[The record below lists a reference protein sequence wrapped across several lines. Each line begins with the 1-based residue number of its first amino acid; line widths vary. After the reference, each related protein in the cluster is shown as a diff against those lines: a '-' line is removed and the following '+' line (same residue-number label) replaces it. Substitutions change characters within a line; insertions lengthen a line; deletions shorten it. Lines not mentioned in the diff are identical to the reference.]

1 MGPPLPQFTAGLN
14 LVRDWGSCLGNPS
27 MPTIV
32 LVTYLSQVA
41 LTIVLGVVLLHFYR
55 QYRHDYLLQWCRSW
69 WALAV
74 YLGFG
79 VLAFSIS
86 SQYAPLHPFRFLPM
100 ATALMAGYMSAGWL
114 LFGTDQ
120 LATGSVP
127 SPMRRRFTLATRAGS
142 GLLSGLLFTW
152 DPAANFERFFV
163 RIGLR
168 SFVVGIAFL
177 VAAWQVWR
185 SRQVGPGAG
194 RLGRGLVGASFG
206 LYGLELLVYAGIGV
220 EQLATHQGVS
230 WVTYLGFIDF
240 VLQTGM
246 GLGMV
251 IWLLEEERSK
261 LVRAS
266 GQIEHLAYH
275 DILTGLPNRLLFL
288 DRLEVALAHARRT
301 GGPVAVYFLDLDRF
315 KIIND
320 SLGHSTGDELLQLT
334 AERLQRITRAGDT
347 VARLGGDE
355 FILLVRDIAR
365 TEALKLGRKLLEI
378 IREPFALSAQEL
390 HVRTSIGVCLF
401 PEDGVDAE
409 ALLKNADTAM
419 YRAKETGRDTC
430 CVYEAAM
437 NERALE
443 RLALENDFRKA
454 ITNRELEAFYQPI
467 SHLATGRVV
476 RAEALLRWRHPTRG
490 LLLPG
495 DFLSLAEVLG
505 LTDAMDFHTLLTACR
520 QAKAWRGSLAP
531 ELKVAVNV
539 SAPAVSPARF
549 RLPRRSG
556 VGNHRVARGRPGARN
571 PRDRRDA
578 GRGRDAAGVAGAA
591 PTRRRHRDRRFRH
604 RPLVTQLSAPLPDPD
619 VETGSIVRARSAGGQ
634 ERRSDRPIGDHAG
647 AQHARGS
654 RGGGRRNGPAAG
666 AAAGPGLRLRAR
678 ISVRPRRAPDGPGAR
693 VRHDADR
700 RLTFRRRAQR
710 PLQLGR
716 ETDPDLHG
724 ELIMAAV
731 TLQPQHPA
739 VHIPHQIAAVD
750 VGAES
755 ALDPLRHA
763 AVGTGRGNAGE
774 QRTDAEVHSAPL
786 GVQARLI
793 AGREQNR
800 RRLAPAAATRV
811 AQRRVVDLQA
821 EHPALVGIAPEP
833 HAGERIGRA

>member
-127 SPMRRRFTLATRAGS
+127 STMRRRFILATLAGI

-240 VLQTGM
+240 VLQTVM

-539 SAPAVSPARF
+539 SARPFQRPDFASHVAEVLEITGLPAAALELEITETVAMQDVGATLRVLRELH
-549 RLPRRSG
+549 RL
-556 VGNHRVARGRPGARN
+556 
-571 PRDRRDA
+571 
-578 GRGRDAAGVAGAA
+578 GVAIAIDDFG
-591 PTRRRHRDRRFRH
+591 TGHSSLSYLRHFPIQTLKLDQSFVRD
-604 RPLVTQLSAPLPDPD
+604 LPVDKNAEAIAQSVIMLAHSMRVEVVAEG
-619 VETGSIVRARSAGGQ
+619 VETGPQ
-634 ERRSDRPIGDHAG
+634 LE
-647 AQHARGS
+647 
-654 RGGGRRNGPAAG
+654 
-666 AAAGPGLRLRAR
+666 RLRALGCDYAQGYLFG
-678 ISVRPRRAPDGPGAR
+678 RAVPPTDLAR
-693 VRHDADR
+693 VFD
-700 RLTFRRRAQR
+700 TTQ
-710 PLQLGR
+710 
-716 ETDPDLHG
+716 T
-724 ELIMAAV
+724 
-731 TLQPQHPA
+731 
-739 VHIPHQIAAVD
+739 
-750 VGAES
+750 
-755 ALDPLRHA
+755 
-763 AVGTGRGNAGE
+763 AG
-774 QRTDAEVHSAPL
+774 
-786 GVQARLI
+786 
-793 AGREQNR
+793 
-800 RRLAPAAATRV
+800 
-811 AQRRVVDLQA
+811 
-821 EHPALVGIAPEP
+821 
-833 HAGERIGRA
+833 